1 AVYGAVAHEAKNM
14 AHAYTI
20 AGEYLRYSSDNH
32 TSSVQNYIV
41 VNYRKRGVPYE
52 QAR

>member
-20 AGEYLRYSSDNH
+20 ARECLRHSSDNH
-32 TSSVQNYIV
+32 TSPDLEPDPDSD
-41 VNYRKRGVPYE
+41 E
-52 QAR
+52 DSDA